1 MENWHEIIREIVFK
15 LNIEHKDLAKLLYC
29 SPAYVSRIFTG
40 RDQPSKRIAKALNEM
55 YEECN

>member
-15 LNIEHKDLAKLLYC
+15 KNIEHKDLAELLYC

-40 RDQPSKRIAKALNEM
+40 KDQPSKRIAKALIEM
-55 YEECN
+55 HKELK